1 MSLHLF
7 VVIVAGVVF
16 TLLSAGIV
24 YCNLHNMDIAVE
36 NNKEVLHFYD
46 LALSP
51 YYEGEEENWQGM
63 ELLIYLQGQKSHLSK
78 EVRDRYIPVT
88 IKSTIWLT
96 LFLFWEVTK
105 TVVTLLLMFGI
116 LFAILVF
123 AGTPL

>member
-7 VVIVAGVVF
+7 VVIVAGVVV
-16 TLLSAGIV
+16 TLLSRIV

-51 YYEGEEENWQGM
+51 YYEGEEENWQSM